1 MIRSNDINIHTYVL
15 VLCLCLLSCKRIPLY
30 DPQSDV
36 LLKLDLQL
44 NTEVTLN
51 DDIDLDGNPDLSRKV
66 YGTMPQTVRVCFYDT
81 QTHALVTEEFL
92 PPQGG
97 FIDVAAGTYDILVYS
112 LGNEVT
118 RVESTETRAGGRA
131 FTSNV
136 GQTLKVTKSGSTK
149 AMDFN
154 VIYEP
159 DHLFVGR
166 KEAVQIPVHASIDR
180 TVVIEM
186 PMRTLLETYSFEVRN
201 IQGAENIASTDVY
214 ITGQASS
221 KYLWDGRYPLTPC
234 AIYFPAVLNVDK
246 GHIYTVFNTFG
257 KIPGIESD
265 VLLNVIVGTTSGGKY
280 QWIFDVT
287 PQFDNPDNTHHEI
300 IIDEPVVIPEDGSG
314 GGFSAEVHP
323 WESEIIPIEL

>member
-1 MIRSNDINIHTYVL
+1 MTRPQFLFTHAYVF

-36 LLKLDLQL
+36 LLQLDLQL

-51 DDIDLDGNPDLSRKV
+51 DDIDLEGRPELSRKV
-66 YGTMPQTVRVCFYDT
+66 YGTLPQTVRVCFYDR
-81 QTHALVTEEFL
+81 QTHALVAEEFL

-97 FIDVAAGTYDILVYS
+97 FVDVAAGTYDLLVYS

-118 RVESTETRAGGRA
+118 RVEGTEVRAGGRA
-131 FTSNV
+131 FTSSV
-136 GQTLKVTKSGSTK
+136 GQTLKVTKGGSTK
-149 AMDFN
+149 AMDFP

-166 KEAVQIPVHASIDR
+166 KEAVRIPVHADIDR

-201 IQGAENIASTDVY
+201 IQGVENIASADVY

-257 KIPGIESD
+257 KIAGAESD
-265 VLLNVIVGTTSGGKY
+265 VLLNVIVGTTSGGRY

-287 PQFDNPDNTHHEI
+287 EQFDNPDNTRHEI
-300 IIDEPVVIPEDGSG
+300 VIDEPVVIPEDGSG